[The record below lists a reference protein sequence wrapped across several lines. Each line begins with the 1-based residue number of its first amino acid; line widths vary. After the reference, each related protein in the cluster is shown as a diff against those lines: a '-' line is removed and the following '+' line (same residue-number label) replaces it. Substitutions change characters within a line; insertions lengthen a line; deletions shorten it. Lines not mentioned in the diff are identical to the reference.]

1 MLNIQVL
8 LLWLL
13 LLFACLF
20 IWMALEILL
29 FLLKAKLMHL
39 QCFFFLLQS
48 FCIWSYDSIYALF
61 WLRKRRKY
69 PILFSL
75 LLIDFKLTSSCH
87 FELAL
92 GSSANFSN
100 MQSIK
105 KSILSHVNLRRS
117 AERWFLAKD
126 DNVLMHFRCRCS
138 SAGASSDPILDR
150 VIRRVKKYDK
160 INAAKVFQ
168 L

>member
-1 MLNIQVL
+1 
-8 LLWLL
+8 
-13 LLFACLF
+13 
-20 IWMALEILL
+20 
-29 FLLKAKLMHL
+29 
-39 QCFFFLLQS
+39 
-48 FCIWSYDSIYALF
+48 
-61 WLRKRRKY
+61 
-69 PILFSL
+69 
-75 LLIDFKLTSSCH
+75 
-87 FELAL
+87 
-92 GSSANFSN
+92 

-160 INAAKVFQ
+160 INAAKVTETADFQ
-168 L
+168 KDLNLDSLDRVEHVMALEEEFSIEIPDEKTTCAYGL

>member
-1 MLNIQVL
+1 MTFTFICMFIYMNGTWDFVIFIEGKAYALTVL
-8 LLWLL
+8 
-13 LLFACLF
+13 FS
-20 IWMALEILL
+20 
-29 FLLKAKLMHL
+29 
-39 QCFFFLLQS
+39 LLQS

-117 AERWFLAKD
+117 TERWFLAKD

-160 INAAKVFQ
+160 INAAKVLQ